1 MQIAL
6 IVAMSS
12 NGVIGV
18 DNRMPWHLSAD
29 LKRFRRN
36 TWGKPIL
43 MGRRTHESIGK
54 PLPGRQNIVLT
65 TNPDY
70 RAEGCRVVHSP
81 GEALALASDA
91 PEIMVI
97 GGAALYE
104 TFLPQTQ
111 RLYLTLIHQE
121 FPGDTCFPE
130 IDWAEWQ
137 ETQRETVTGDESGL
151 DYSFI
156 DYERRSDTA

>member
-1 MQIAL
+1 MRIAL

-29 LKRFRRN
+29 LKRFRRI

-104 TFLPQTQ
+104 MFLPLTQ

-137 ETQRETVTGDESGL
+137 ETQRETVTSDESGL

-156 DYERRSDTA
+156 DYERRSNAA

>member
-1 MQIAL
+1 MRIAL

-29 LKRFRRN
+29 LKRFRRI

-104 TFLPQTQ
+104 MFLPLTQ
-111 RLYLTLIHQE
+111 RLYMTLIHQE

-137 ETQRETVTGDESGL
+137 ETQREIVTGDESGL

-156 DYERRSDTA
+156 DYERRSNAA

>member
-29 LKRFRRN
+29 LKRFRRI

-81 GEALALASDA
+81 DEALGLASDA

-97 GGAALYE
+97 GGAALYK
-104 TFLPQTQ
+104 TFLPLTQ

-137 ETQRETVTGDESGL
+137 ETQREIVTGDESGL

-156 DYERRSDTA
+156 DYERRSDAA

>member
-1 MQIAL
+1 MRIAL

-29 LKRFRRN
+29 LKRFRRI

-70 RAEGCRVVHSP
+70 RAEGCSVVHSP
-81 GEALALASDA
+81 DEALALASDA

-97 GGAALYE
+97 GGAALYK
-104 TFLPQTQ
+104 TFLPLAQ
-111 RLYLTLIHQE
+111 RLYLTLIHQA

-137 ETQRETVTGDESGL
+137 ETQREIVTADESGL

-156 DYERRSDTA
+156 DYERRSDAA